1 MQGMNV
7 SFDGSTVVCVGEI
20 SCGKSVQD
28 ICLQSLAWN
37 AKEEMSSLLNDGGSG
52 SNNSNIHPYDNG
64 GNDNCC

>member
-1 MQGMNV
+1 MLVLMALQGYV
-7 SFDGSTVVCVGEI
+7 LEKFHVE
-20 SCGKSVQD
+20 KSVQD

-64 GNDNCC
+64 GNENCC

>member
-1 MQGMNV
+1 MLVLMVLQWYV
-7 SFDGSTVVCVGEI
+7 LEKFHVE
-20 SCGKSVQD
+20 KSVQD

-64 GNDNCC
+64 GNENCC